1 MASLRRGAGSDVAGS
16 RPYRSGDDVHA
27 IDWASS
33 ARLSS
38 ARSSDEFIVRE
49 HYAEEAAR
57 VVLVC
62 DYRPSM
68 AFFPPSL
75 PWLSKSRAMRIAG
88 ELVFDSA
95 IAARSFLGYLDVAE
109 EEPLW
114 CPPRG
119 QRVPEELT
127 LDRPFTAPPDALSRL
142 IDHLKGHGRI
152 LPVGTFV
159 FILSDFLEPTDGVW
173 LDALESR
180 WDVVPVVIQDP
191 VWEQSFPEVEGV
203 VVKLVDPRDGK
214 VRAVRLRASEVAK
227 RRAANEARR
236 AELLDRLRSLGL
248 EPVLVSSH
256 EPTEILD
263 AFLDWS
269 AWREAARSRPW

>member
-1 MASLRRGAGSDVAGS
+1 
-16 RPYRSGDDVHA
+16 
-27 IDWASS
+27 
-33 ARLSS
+33 
-38 ARSSDEFIVRE
+38 
-49 HYAEEAAR
+49 
-57 VVLVC
+57 
-62 DYRPSM
+62 
-68 AFFPPSL
+68 
-75 PWLSKSRAMRIAG
+75 
-88 ELVFDSA
+88 
-95 IAARSFLGYLDVAE
+95 
-109 EEPLW
+109 
-114 CPPRG
+114 
-119 QRVPEELT
+119 
-127 LDRPFTAPPDALSRL
+127 L

-214 VRAVRLRASEVAK
+214 VRAVRLRASEVAE